1 MLKVLLLPA
10 CSIFFYIDSYALLKP
25 EFAASGSEKDRPQEA
40 VSTHVTAKRE
50 YALPVHTTRKFLS
63 PERESNCIRWNGMEN
78 TAEDTDDYREYE
90 HHHPVISGT
99 RSRHRRGY
107 SSHPH
112 RTSPERAARQNSGHI
127 TYRTKKGDTLYSI
140 SRKFDVAVH
149 EIRQANNILRNNTL
163 YTGQRLKIPKKEI
176 SDHNRTATTEDTHG
190 IPRFR
195 WPLTS
200 ILTIQ
205 RDNLDGVRPIGIII
219 TGRPGANVQCSAP
232 GTVKKI
238 GRMRGY
244 GKYVIVRHRSSY
256 LSVYANLAHISVQE
270 GQQVPQGRT
279 IGRIDLSSH
288 SLHFQINRG
297 GKAKNPLT
305 LLPERS

>member
-10 CSIFFYIDSYALLKP
+10 CSIFFYINSYALLKP
-25 EFAASGSEKDRPQEA
+25 DFA
-40 VSTHVTAKRE
+40 VSGGETDHPLEIPGTHITAGRE
-50 YALPVHTTRKFLS
+50 YALPVHPSRRFIS
-63 PERESNCIRWNGMEN
+63 PENERNCIRWNGMEN
-78 TAEDTDDYREYE
+78 TAEDTDNYREYE

-99 RSRHRRGY
+99 RSRHRRDY
-107 SSHPH
+107 SS
-112 RTSPERAARQNSGHI
+112 RSGRSSTERAARQKSGHI
-127 TYRTKKGDTLYSI
+127 TYRTKRGDTLYSI
-140 SRKFDVAVH
+140 SRRFHVAVQK
-149 EIRQANNILRNNTL
+149 IRRANGIRHDNTL
-163 YTGQRLKIPKKEI
+163 YTGQRLKIPKKEL
-176 SDHNRTATTEDTHG
+176 SDNNTTAATADTRG
-190 IPRFR
+190 MPRFR
-195 WPLTS
+195 WPLS
-200 ILTIQ
+200 RILTIQ
-205 RDNLDGVRPIGIII
+205 RDSLDGVRPIGIII

-238 GRMRGY
+238 GIMRGY

-256 LSVYANLAHISVQE
+256 LSVYANLAHITVQE

-297 GKAKNPLT
+297 GKSKNPLT